1 MRRFQSDFLQQLK
14 DRVDI
19 ADIIGSYVTL
29 KKKGSRYWGCCP
41 FHQEKTPSFSVSSEK
56 GLYYCFGCH
65 ASGDVISFLM
75 KIEGLTFAE
84 TVEKL
89 AEQVHMELPPEEI
102 NAEEVRRREE
112 LQVMYDTVDLAAAYF
127 IIV

>member
-1 MRRFQSDFLQQLK
+1 
-14 DRVDI
+14 
-19 ADIIGSYVTL
+19 
-29 KKKGSRYWGCCP
+29 
-41 FHQEKTPSFSVSSEK
+41 
-56 GLYYCFGCH
+56 
-65 ASGDVISFLM
+65 M

-102 NAEEVRRREE
+102 NAEEARRREE
-112 LQVMYDTVDLAAAYF
+112 LQVMYDTVDLQLPIF

>member
-1 MRRFQSDFLQQLK
+1 
-14 DRVDI
+14 
-19 ADIIGSYVTL
+19 
-29 KKKGSRYWGCCP
+29 
-41 FHQEKTPSFSVSSEK
+41 
-56 GLYYCFGCH
+56 
-65 ASGDVISFLM
+65 M

-127 IIV
+127 HNCLTKTIWAGRQRVLCPKRSFG

>member
-41 FHQEKTPSFSVSSEK
+41 FHQEKRLP
-56 GLYYCFGCH
+56 
-65 ASGDVISFLM
+65 FLFLL
-75 KIEGLTFAE
+75 K
-84 TVEKL
+84 K
-89 AEQVHMELPPEEI
+89 
-102 NAEEVRRREE
+102 
-112 LQVMYDTVDLAAAYF
+112 DF
-127 IIV
+127 IIVSGVMLPEMLFPFL